1 MKHYRIDGLNEWFL
15 VGNWR
20 ENSCYVLLIYRLN
33 FISDSNWKLI
43 VIIVIQMVIKELVVT
58 FMS

>member
-20 ENSCYVLLIYRLN
+20 ENSCYVLLSYRLN

-43 VIIVIQMVIKELVVT
+43 VIIVI
-58 FMS
+58 